1 MEPHATCPRLCMVK
15 LQRREE
21 KENSPT
27 APHSLPGAKGIPHP
41 STFLLKCRP
50 QKWRKWKRTR
60 EKLPLSISQECLAE
74 TQGQRGESLPATLTG
89 WNCHSFPPLPASDES
104 RNTHQRRGGGQ
115 DTIPALP
122 PSTLCFRELSAA
134 RNLGV
139 VPHPILRPQSHQSCQ
154 FGLLISLGHK
164 LSSILT
170 KFH

>member
-1 MEPHATCPRLCMVK
+1 MGSIPGLGRYPGEGNSYPLPYSVL
-15 LQRREE
+15 
-21 KENSPT
+21 ENSMDSPWDRKE
-27 APHSLPGAKGIPHP
+27 LDIHP

-74 TQGQRGESLPATLTG
+74 MQGQRGESLPATLTG

-122 PSTLCFRELSAA
+122 PPPSAS
-134 RNLGV
+134 G
-139 VPHPILRPQSHQSCQ
+139 
-154 FGLLISLGHK
+154 
-164 LSSILT
+164 SSVQPGT
-170 KFH
+170 WESSRTPSSGPSPTSPVSSAS

>member
-74 TQGQRGESLPATLTG
+74 MQGQRGESLPATLTG

-122 PSTLCFRELSAA
+122 PPPSAS
-134 RNLGV
+134 G
-139 VPHPILRPQSHQSCQ
+139 
-154 FGLLISLGHK
+154 
-164 LSSILT
+164 SSVQPGT
-170 KFH
+170 WESSRTPSSGPSPTSPVSSAS